1 MAGAALYCAADVVHW
16 YCGAGS
22 GGDDGGA
29 ARRAR
34 NLLGAAD
41 DDDESGGTCATV
53 AAWMVLLL
61 AGGVSDGAAFDS
73 RYASSLWRHPL
84 RACGARGA
92 CLMGQPSTAV
102 YASSL

>member
-1 MAGAALYCAADVVHW
+1 MVGAALYCAADVVHW

-22 GGDDGGA
+22 GDDDGGA

-34 NLLGAAD
+34 NLLGAA

-61 AGGVSDGAAFDS
+61 AGG
-73 RYASSLWRHPL
+73 RLT
-84 RACGARGA
+84 
-92 CLMGQPSTAV
+92 GQHSTAV
-102 YASSL
+102 TRRRCGGLHSVHVARGGRG